1 MGMTSVLFAFVAICI
16 GLMSTYFIY
25 DRLSISTTSGRFFT
39 IDGLRG
45 YLAFFVFLHHSCIW
59 YYYLGSGV
67 WANPP
72 NRVFVHFGQIGVSLF
87 FMITGFL
94 FFSKMLDSRKSGV
107 DWLRLY
113 SSRFLRLTPLYV
125 FSMSLLFLVVFVVTR
140 HEPVRPAGEVI
151 VSILKWLAFTIR
163 YGSSDINGMV
173 STNLI
178 NASVAWSLPYEWTF
192 YIALP
197 LVFAAIGGRTPL
209 KYLLFSVLCMY
220 AFGHM
225 YFVNGFYWLFVG
237 GMIAAVVVR
246 LEAFKVFSASRF
258 SSCIILFLLAF
269 IVVRFSAVY
278 DSPVA
283 KTLLVIVFCLIAGGN
298 SIFGLLES
306 KVSRAM
312 GEMAY
317 SIYLLHG
324 ILLFVVFKFV
334 IGFSVMKQVDVLQY
348 WCIILVLTPVLIFLC
363 GLTFSLVER
372 PSMRVVNSL
381 VGWIRGRKL
390 AYVNKSSL

>member
-125 FSMSLLFLVVFVVTR
+125 FSMS
-140 HEPVRPAGEVI
+140 
-151 VSILKWLAFTIR
+151 
-163 YGSSDINGMV
+163 
-173 STNLI
+173 
-178 NASVAWSLPYEWTF
+178 
-192 YIALP
+192 
-197 LVFAAIGGRTPL
+197 
-209 KYLLFSVLCMY
+209 
-220 AFGHM
+220 
-225 YFVNGFYWLFVG
+225 
-237 GMIAAVVVR
+237 
-246 LEAFKVFSASRF
+246 
-258 SSCIILFLLAF
+258 
-269 IVVRFSAVY
+269 
-278 DSPVA
+278 
-283 KTLLVIVFCLIAGGN
+283 
-298 SIFGLLES
+298 
-306 KVSRAM
+306 
-312 GEMAY
+312 
-317 SIYLLHG
+317 
-324 ILLFVVFKFV
+324 
-334 IGFSVMKQVDVLQY
+334 
-348 WCIILVLTPVLIFLC
+348 
-363 GLTFSLVER
+363 
-372 PSMRVVNSL
+372 
-381 VGWIRGRKL
+381 
-390 AYVNKSSL
+390 